1 MDNYKLYASI
11 YGAPNRSMKTE
22 EMNIPGIEVKQNL
35 DDGDIS
41 MY

>member
-1 MDNYKLYASI
+1 MDNYKLYASF

-22 EMNIPGIEVKQNL
+22 ENMDIPDTEAQSL

-41 MY
+41 M